1 MLYHLLYP
9 LHTEFSGFYVF
20 RYITFRSI
28 YATITALVISFIIG
42 PWLISKLSS
51 LQIGECIREF
61 GPESHFKKAGTPTM
75 GGTLILL
82 AVVIPTL
89 LWVDLT
95 NLYVWVTLLTT
106 VGFGAVGFT
115 DDLLKIKNKNSDG
128 LSARAKI
135 TWLVLIALVASLIL
149 FAYTPFETTL
159 VFPFLKNLRPELGL
173 FFIPFSMFVIVGAG
187 NAVNLTDGLDG
198 LAIGPTIIA
207 AGTYLLFAYLAGNA
221 KLAGYLQISN
231 VQGAGEL
238 AIFCG
243 AMIGAGLGFLW
254 FNTYPAQV
262 FMGDVGSLALGG
274 ALGTV
279 AVITKHEIVL
289 VIVGGIFV
297 LETLS
302 VIFQVASYRLLGRR
316 IFRMA
321 PIHHH
326 FELKGWPEPKIIVR
340 FWIIS
345 IILALLALS
354 TLKLR

>member
-1 MLYHLLYP
+1 VLYHLLYP

-20 RYITFRSI
+20 RYITFRAI
-28 YATITALVISFIIG
+28 YATITALVISFILG
-42 PWLISKLSS
+42 PWLINKLSY
-51 LQIGECIREF
+51 LQIGECIRKF

-89 LWVDLT
+89 LWVDLSNT
-95 NLYVWVTLLTT
+95 YVWITLLIT
-106 VGFGAVGFT
+106 VGFGAVGFA
-115 DDLLKIKNKNSDG
+115 DDWRKIKHKNSDG
-128 LSARAKI
+128 LSARAKML
-135 TWLVLIALVASLIL
+135 WLLGISLVAALIL
-149 FAYTPFETTL
+149 YNYGSFDTKL
-159 VFPFLKNLRPELGL
+159 VFPFLKNLRPDLGL
-173 FFIPFSMFVIVGAG
+173 FFVPFAVFVIVGAG

-221 KLAGYLQISN
+221 RLAEYLQISS

-279 AVITKHEIVL
+279 AVITKHELVL

-302 VIFQVASYRLLGRR
+302 VIFQVASYRLLGKRF
-316 IFRMA
+316 FRMA

-345 IILALLALS
+345 VILALVALS